1 MMNLQQWA
9 LTLSIDG
16 PFLFKT
22 NVAYI
27 RFRRLVEVFMHCGL
41 PTTKSAAKRSL
52 EWVRLGGWK
61 RKDNK

>member
-22 NVAYI
+22 HVAYGL
-27 RFRRLVEVFMHCGL
+27 RRRVEVFLHCGL
-41 PTTKSAAKRSL
+41 PTSKSAAKRSL
-52 EWVRLGGWK
+52 E
-61 RKDNK
+61 